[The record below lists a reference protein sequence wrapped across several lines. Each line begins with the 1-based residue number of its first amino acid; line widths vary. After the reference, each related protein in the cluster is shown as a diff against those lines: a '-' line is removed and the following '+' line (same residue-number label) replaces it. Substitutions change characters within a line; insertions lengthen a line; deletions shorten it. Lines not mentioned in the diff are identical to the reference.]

1 MHETLDLTEKLKDP
15 IKGNLKSLMN
25 HLGRYWYAI
34 KKLELK
40 ESDKVIDFGC
50 GRGYGTYLLSLYS
63 FASGVDKN
71 GQYIENAKEM
81 FGDFYYDPDV
91 LETVGCFDYFD
102 KAVCTEVI
110 EHVTQDEQKI
120 IIDRLVSWIKPG
132 GMIYLTFPQ
141 GDNKK
146 SEYNQFHVCEPS
158 IAWIDDLLLT
168 NKIDAKMEQQEILN
182 TFGKREIQ
190 VIMWGSKCNS

>member
-15 IKGNLKSLMN
+15 IKGNLQSLMN

-34 KKLELK
+34 NKLGLK
-40 ESDKVIDFGC
+40 QSDKVIDFGC

-63 FASGVDKN
+63 FAIGVDIN
-71 GQYIENAKEM
+71 AQYREDAIKT
-81 FGDFYYDPDV
+81 FGDYYYDPDV
-91 LETVGCFDYFD
+91 IEAIGCFEYFD

-110 EHVTQDEQKI
+110 EHVTQDEQTLI
-120 IIDRLVSWIKPG
+120 IKRIASWLKPG
-132 GMIYLTFPQ
+132 GSIYLTFPK
-141 GDNKK
+141 GDNRK

-158 IAWIDDLLLT
+158 IEWIEDLLLT
-168 NKIDAKMEQQEILN
+168 NKIDAQIEQQEILN

-190 VIMWGSKCNS
+190 VIMWGHK